1 MLDVMMFSVPSNVLP
16 FVKDPEIAVHAD
28 SAMQVFCTVCFVM
41 SISVLFCPVLFCFVL
56 SSSVLYC
63 SVQFCSVQFEFCL
76 VSPRFS
82 VVPIMENVCK
92 NCVGGSIYLQI
103 LTVCLFVS
111 IRKSIHSV
119 L

>member
-76 VSPRFS
+76 AS
-82 VVPIMENVCK
+82 C
-92 NCVGGSIYLQI
+92 LQK
-103 LTVCLFVS
+103 LCWWVHLSSNTDRVFV
-111 IRKSIHSV
+111 RQY
-119 L
+119 